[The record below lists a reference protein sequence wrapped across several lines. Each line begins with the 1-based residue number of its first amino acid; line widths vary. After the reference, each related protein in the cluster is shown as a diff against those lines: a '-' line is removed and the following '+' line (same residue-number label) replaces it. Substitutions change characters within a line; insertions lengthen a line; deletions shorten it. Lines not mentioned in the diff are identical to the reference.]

1 VTARINRGMA
11 LAAGLGTRMGALRQR
26 LPKPLVEVAGRSLLD
41 RVLDRFAEAGVT
53 EAVVNTHY
61 KGEMI
66 AEHLGVRRDPRIE
79 ISHEADLLETGGGVA
94 NALMSLG
101 PGPFFVANSDALW
114 TDGPVPALAR
124 LAAAWDEARMDALLL
139 LHPAAAVPGY
149 DRQGDYFLEP
159 SGRARR
165 RRADETAPL
174 LFAGVQVLHPRLFAG
189 EPVAKYSLVRLY
201 DKAEAAGRLYGLEH
215 DGAWYH
221 VGTPES
227 IAETEARLA
236 VPSGS

>member
-1 VTARINRGMA
+1 MSARITRGMV

-41 RVLDRFAEAGVT
+41 RVLDRFAAAGVT
-53 EAVVNTHY
+53 EAVVNIHY

-66 AEHLGVRRDPRIE
+66 AEHLGGRSAPRIE
-79 ISHEADLLETGGGVA
+79 TSPEAELLETGGGVA
-94 NALMSLG
+94 NALDRLG
-101 PGPFFVANSDALW
+101 PGPFFVANADALW
-114 TDGPVPALAR
+114 TDGPVPTLAR
-124 LAAAWDEARMDALLL
+124 LAAAWDDARMDALLL
-139 LHPAAAVPGY
+139 LYPATAPGY
-149 DRQGDYFLEP
+149 GRQGDYFLEA

-165 RRADETAPL
+165 RRQEAKAPL

-201 DKAEAAGRLYGLEH
+201 DKAEAAGRLYGIEH
-215 DGAWYH
+215 DGGWFH

-236 VPSGS
+236 ALSGS